1 MTDFN
6 EKLKRLQEIEIL
18 IPKLNETKKNLNELS
33 DLLERKKKKL
43 QDIIHPSD
51 KRGGLFKGLF
61 KKTFGKAVKAGLEMI
76 SVNKA
81 LKQTKEYQVKIDDD
95 INDIQL
101 GLKGL
106 KAKLKNS
113 IKGTNKKFSESVDK
127 TQLKIR
133 YLQNLNSVMEESEE
147 KIITKKRQNVLSK
160 DERRYYIV
168 LFFTL
173 IAINITLFIYMVH
186 LIHYQPK

>member
-106 KAKLKNS
+106 QAKLKNYIKSGVNLQYRQLS
-113 IKGTNKKFSESVDK
+113 IN
-127 TQLKIR
+127 
-133 YLQNLNSVMEESEE
+133 
-147 KIITKKRQNVLSK
+147 
-160 DERRYYIV
+160 
-168 LFFTL
+168 
-173 IAINITLFIYMVH
+173 
-186 LIHYQPK
+186 